1 MRTLVLTLGLI
12 LSSQFVQSQGFLKKI
27 KENKAVGN
35 VLEGKPAISTSFK
48 DVDLKST
55 LPPSHGA
62 TAQYV
67 SLTALQRNADET
79 YTLAPGFYESV
90 NLSYCLK
97 AGTNGPAKGD
107 SYGNAPILGKMDD
120 IVEAILFQSQ
130 ERWRNRNTSQTL
142 GNQLAG
148 TLFSQK
154 DVQLLLWAI
163 IAKADFE
170 DMQNKTKAVALALLT
185 PEQIVKLNG
194 GAVKSVVNFA
204 SDKGFMEKPEWM
216 RKMEEAE
223 QSLRHLYRMSNST
236 YEDFERLAVL
246 SGLSN
251 EAQPVEFGTWFK
263 HKKENFYVRYEP
275 HGYSR
280 THVKIY
286 VPEGESATLRLTGLI
301 ATPSDSRQRLAQTDM
316 AAEEYEKLG
325 MH

>member
-1 MRTLVLTLGLI
+1 MRNLFLLFLFTFCFG
-12 LSSQFVQSQGFLKKI
+12 QSDGQGFLKKLG
-27 KENKAVGN
+27 ENKVVGS

-48 DVDLKST
+48 DVDLKNT
-55 LPPSHGA
+55 LPPDFGA
-62 TAQYV
+62 A
-67 SLTALQRNADET
+67 ET
-79 YTLAPGFYESV
+79 YTSLSTLSKNDEGLYKLKPGFYETL

-107 SYGNAPILGKMDD
+107 AYGNAPIKGKMDD
-120 IVEAILFQSQ
+120 IVEAILVKSQ
-130 ERWRNRNTSQTL
+130 EMWRNKASGSGVVNTLSS
-142 GNQLAG
+142 AVI
-148 TLFSQK
+148 SQK

-170 DMQNKTKAVALALLT
+170 DMQNKTKAVALALLS
-185 PEQIVKLNG
+185 PDQIVKLNG

-204 SDKGFMEKPEWM
+204 SEKGWVDKPEWM

-223 QSLRHLYRMSNST
+223 QSLRQMYKSSNST

-246 SGLSN
+246 AGISP

-263 HKKENFYVRYEP
+263 HKDGYYLRYEP
-275 HGYSR
+275 QGYPR

-286 VPEGESATLRLTGLI
+286 VPEKKEVELKITGVI

-316 AAEEYEKLG
+316 SVEEYQKLIG
-325 MH
+325 H